1 MLIYKQKHV
10 CMSTGRIVHSEMRF
24 VCYCTVACE
33 HAYVCLMGM
42 YSFKSSL
49 SKKKKTGLALYVSH
63 PIMIHI
69 AFIQGP
75 VAMAAT
81 ASIA

>member
-1 MLIYKQKHV
+1 
-10 CMSTGRIVHSEMRF
+10 MSTGRIASAEMRF
-24 VCYCTVACE
+24 VCYCTVLCE
-33 HAYVCLMGM
+33 YGYVRLMGM

-49 SKKKKTGLALYVSH
+49 CKKTGLALYVSH
-63 PIMIHI
+63 TIMIHI

>member
-1 MLIYKQKHV
+1 MD
-10 CMSTGRIVHSEMRF
+10 SEMRF

-33 HAYVCLMGM
+33 HAYMCLMGM

-49 SKKKKTGLALYVSH
+49 SKKTGLALYVSH